1 MWASSDLPHSTVAV
15 ATVVNILS
23 ATTIATV
30 FDVLSAITVAIAT
43 SIAIPIAPA
52 EVENTPFSIGPKSC
66 SCSWL
71 YPCPYSAT
79 PKSRPT
85 PTSVSTSAFISFT
98 SVSTPRECN
107 PCEVFEKKDCEI
119 DIAYESPR

>member
-23 ATTIATV
+23 APTIATV

-52 EVENTPFSIGPKSC
+52 EVENTPFSIGLRQPPSPPPP
-66 SCSWL
+66 SSAL
-71 YPCPYSAT
+71 PPFLLPENAT
-79 PKSRPT
+79 PARCLKRKIVRLISRM
-85 PTSVSTSAFISFT
+85 S
-98 SVSTPRECN
+98 RQ
-107 PCEVFEKKDCEI
+107 D
-119 DIAYESPR
+119 D